1 MNNQSSRPNASNEIC
16 RKSGKV
22 EASVYSIHGRL
33 APVAGFIVLSVKP
46 IYIRRMTRQ
55 RESLIM

>member
-33 APVAGFIVLSVKP
+33 APVTGFTVLSIKA